1 VIADEHRGAVFT
13 KNLRVRATF
22 LVDGLVAG
30 TWTAERKKRTAVLE
44 ISPFEKLSKAALKKL
59 TVEGEALLR
68 FLEEDAE
75 EFEVKPG

>member
-1 VIADEHRGAVFT
+1 
-13 KNLRVRATF
+13 
-22 LVDGLVAG
+22 
-30 TWTAERKKRTAVLE
+30 VLE